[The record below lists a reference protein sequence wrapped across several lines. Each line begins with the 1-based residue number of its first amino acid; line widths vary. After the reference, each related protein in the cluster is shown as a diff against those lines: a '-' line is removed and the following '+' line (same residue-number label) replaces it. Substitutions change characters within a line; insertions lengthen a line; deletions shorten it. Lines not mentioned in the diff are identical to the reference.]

1 MNELAELRMEE
12 YNRLSEKYKKLEAI
26 TVELLEENLKNK
38 DLRPMHIT
46 HRIKT
51 AESSIGKLERKP
63 DKYKNLSALTT
74 GSFRTSRNEGGS
86 GSHLPLPP
94 VPCNPP
100 RRLRYIPLPP
110 GDTDPPRK
118 PLWVCPSTGRPL
130 PLPYGYRPPHNRRT
144 AAIL

>member
-51 AESSIGKLERKP
+51 ADSSIGKLERKP

-100 RRLRYIPLPP
+100 RRSGPIREPRFRHCFRSTILRCFPSSSLPSSSSL
-110 GDTDPPRK
+110 R
-118 PLWVCPSTGRPL
+118 WR
-130 PLPYGYRPPHNRRT
+130 
-144 AAIL
+144 

>member
-12 YNRLSEKYKKLEAI
+12 YNRFSEKYKKLEAI

-63 DKYKNLSALTT
+63 DKYNLSY
-74 GSFRTSRNEGGS
+74 SINNHPSHSRQA
-86 GSHLPLPP
+86 
-94 VPCNPP
+94 
-100 RRLRYIPLPP
+100 Y
-110 GDTDPPRK
+110 K
-118 PLWVCPSTGRPL
+118 P
-130 PLPYGYRPPHNRRT
+130 NR
-144 AAIL
+144 